1 MLKFSQNFQFGTKLI
16 TNDISKVIALDTNI
30 VNNILQNSNISQQ
43 SKEKEFI
50 ERDFFKDQNFRKI
63 KKSLVFILQIEFKIA
78 ELVFINI
85 NIKSFLKENLTLF
98 LNIEDSLSLK
108 CFELLY
114 KDEFSQKNKFKVNL
128 FNNFEINDFYEDADK
143 IVQYGWKK
151 EAVPFVQEKKSFIAR
166 FFDLIFK

>member
-1 MLKFSQNFQFGTKLI
+1 M
-16 TNDISKVIALDTNI
+16 
-30 VNNILQNSNISQQ
+30 
-43 SKEKEFI
+43 
-50 ERDFFKDQNFRKI
+50 
-63 KKSLVFILQIEFKIA
+63 
-78 ELVFINI
+78 
-85 NIKSFLKENLTLF
+85 TLF

-151 EAVPFVQEKKSFIAR
+151 EAVPFVQEKSLSLPGF
-166 FFDLIFK
+166 LILFLNNFCYF

>member
-1 MLKFSQNFQFGTKLI
+1 M
-16 TNDISKVIALDTNI
+16 
-30 VNNILQNSNISQQ
+30 
-43 SKEKEFI
+43 
-50 ERDFFKDQNFRKI
+50 
-63 KKSLVFILQIEFKIA
+63 
-78 ELVFINI
+78 
-85 NIKSFLKENLTLF
+85 TLF

-151 EAVPFVQEKKSFIAR
+151 RGGAFLFEKKSFIAR